1 MGGDRCLI
9 EVWHFLSTE
18 ILTINSSDQVYNRK
32 MLKYTL
38 ILYCSFC
45 LSFGDKNWVTS
56 LVLIKPIGKLS
67 LLFFFWGG
75 GGEGSVILTFRNTVY
90 TAVQPKRLIWLERNN
105 HRQRPLPTHQKKK
118 KYIQVIDACFS
129 AFLQYHRTLCLS
141 CRNHFIICH
150 RCYVLLLILFT
161 FSKSRVRLDQYC
173 FEVHCWTVFET

>member
-56 LVLIKPIGKLS
+56 LLYQVLIKPIGKLS
-67 LLFFFWGG
+67 LLFFSGG
-75 GGEGSVILTFRNTVY
+75 GGVGCYLYFLKHRLHRCPTEEADMTRTE
-90 TAVQPKRLIWLERNN
+90 QP
-105 HRQRPLPTHQKKK
+105 PTTTPPHSPEKKK
-118 KYIQVIDACFS
+118 SIFKWSMLVFQ
-129 AFLQYHRTLCLS
+129 LS
-141 CRNHFIICH
+141 YNII
-150 RCYVLLLILFT
+150 VLFAYPVVTILSSVTGVT
-161 FSKSRVRLDQYC
+161 FYYLFCSPFQNRAWD
-173 FEVHCWTVFET
+173 